1 MAADRR
7 IEPEW
12 LDQLPADDPRAARSR
27 RDLRRVNLWMGNAA
41 IMRRLIAAHAPDR
54 PRTWLE
60 IGAGDGT
67 FALRLA
73 RRLASTMPGVA
84 LTLVDRQDVV
94 TRETRAA
101 LTALGWTLDVRTA
114 DIFDVLGVT
123 QALQADII
131 TANLFLHHFRPPEL
145 ARLLAGVAASARLF
159 VVCEPRRSVLA
170 LAGSRMLGAI
180 GCNDVSRHDAVVS
193 VRAGFSDVEL
203 STLWPER
210 AGWQV
215 EEHPAGLFTHC
226 FVARRAEAQA

>member
-1 MAADRR
+1 MAAARR
-7 IEPEW
+7 VESEW

-27 RDLRRVNLWMGNAA
+27 RDLRRVNLWMGNAG

-73 RRLASTMPGVA
+73 RRLAPSMPCVA

-94 TRETRAA
+94 TRETRGA

-114 DIFDVLGVT
+114 DIFDVLSVT
-123 QALQADII
+123 QGPRADII
-131 TANLFLHHFRPPEL
+131 TANLFLHHFRPPQL
-145 ARLLAGVAASARLF
+145 ARLLAGVATRAKLF
-159 VVCEPRRSVLA
+159 VACEPRRSALA
-170 LAGSRMLGAI
+170 LAGSRMLWAI

-193 VRAGFSDVEL
+193 VRAGFSGVEL
-203 STLWPER
+203 SSLWPER
-210 AGWQV
+210 AGFQLT
-215 EEHPAGLFTHC
+215 ENAAGLFTHC